1 MEGRNKE
8 RVMAGAVFVL
18 FILLSAQRLPVGVAD
33 PATSAFC
40 QCYLGCFQFDPECS
54 GEGWQ
59 RCHDYCCAIA
69 CRFPGDAD
77 FDRVCEGTGGQQAC
91 GTEATLDTDHIG

>member
-1 MEGRNKE
+1 MEGRKKE
-8 RVMAGAVFVL
+8 RVMAAAVFVL
-18 FILLSAQRLPVGVAD
+18 VILLSAQRLPVGVAD
-33 PATSAFC
+33 PTTSAFC
-40 QCYLGCFQFDPECS
+40 QCYLGCFQYDPECS

-77 FDRVCEGTGGQQAC
+77 FNRVCEGTGGQQAC
-91 GTEATLDTDHIG
+91 GTEATGYGE